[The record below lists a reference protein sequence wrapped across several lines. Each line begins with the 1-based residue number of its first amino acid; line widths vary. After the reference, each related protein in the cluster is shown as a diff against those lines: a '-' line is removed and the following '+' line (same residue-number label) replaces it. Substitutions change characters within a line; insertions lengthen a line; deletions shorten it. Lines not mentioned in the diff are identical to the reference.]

1 MNRVIAELRNYF
13 HPSQWFSVILRNMPA
28 ETHFRTPGQLI
39 EKLLAERN
47 WDQKFLAQWLG
58 VSESIVSRTM
68 TGVRPV
74 DAEMALNLSGVFGV
88 PAEHFLMLQQSI
100 ALEKAKLITPPD
112 PTRAAKASLFGSLP
126 INEMIKRGWLKVES
140 AKDIEG
146 VARELKKFFS
156 VSSLDEI
163 ETLPHAARKTTVIGE
178 SSEKL
183 AADAQLLWLYRVKKI
198 AEEMIVAPYS
208 QFSVRRAI
216 KELEPLLMSATSC
229 RKVSRILATAGIRF
243 VVNQTIGPAKIDG
256 ACFWLDENSPVIAIT
271 LRHDR
276 IDNFWFTLRHEL
288 EHVDKMHGRSTPKRW
303 TLDFELEGAKAG
315 VGQDIPEEEKAANS
329 AAKNFG
335 FSEDYLGKFI
345 ARKSPF
351 FRESDVLGFANTVK
365 VHPGIVVG
373 RLQHAT
379 ERFDLLRKH
388 LVGVRRHVVAE
399 AMVDG
404 WGNPAPVD

>member
-1 MNRVIAELRNYF
+1 VPAQ
-13 HPSQWFSVILRNMPA
+13 HFSDYK
-28 ETHFRTPGQLI
+28 TPGQYI
-39 EKLLAERN
+39 EKLLIERG
-47 WDQKFLAQWLG
+47 WDQKFLAYWLN
-58 VSESIVSRTM
+58 VSQTIVSRM
-68 TGVRPV
+68 MSGARPV
-74 DAEMALNLSGVFGV
+74 DAQMALGLSEVFGE
-88 PAEHFLMLQQSI
+88 PAEHFLMLQQSFEL
-100 ALEKAKLITPPD
+100 AKAKLVTPQD
-112 PTRAAKASLFGSLP
+112 PTRAAKATLFGNLP
-126 INEMIKRGWLKVES
+126 ISEMIKRGWLKVES
-140 AKDIEG
+140 AKDVEG
-146 VARELKKFFS
+146 VARELERFFN

-163 ETLPHAARKTTVIGE
+163 ETLPHAARKTVVVGE
-178 SSEKL
+178 SPEKL
-183 AADAQLLWLYRVKKI
+183 AADAQLVWLYRAKKI
-198 AEEMIVAPYS
+198 AEEMAVAPYT
-208 QFSVRRAI
+208 QFGVRRAI
-216 KELEPLLMSATSC
+216 KELEPLMVSATSC
-229 RKVSRILATAGIRF
+229 RKVSRVLAAAGIRF

-256 ACFWLDENSPVIAIT
+256 ACLWLDENAPVIAMT

-276 IDNFWFTLRHEL
+276 IDNFWFTLRHEI
-288 EHVDKMHGRSTPKRW
+288 EHVARTHGQPDQM

-315 VGQDIPEEEKAANS
+315 VGQNIPEEEKLANS

-351 FRESDVLGFANTVK
+351 FREADVLGFANTVK

-388 LVGVRRHVVAE
+388 LVGVRHHVVAE